1 MATAMPAAPTLAS
14 QAPLVAASTVGM
26 AVHVLTP
33 WPTSGASAAS
43 LKTTPSRVHSP
54 CRCKTRHPRLR
65 LHPPQPLP
73 LLLPLP
79 QLLLLLLLLRPH
91 QHRRRSRPRWP
102 RPPRQRLQLRLLQQP
117 RRPGPLWRMEK
128 VPRLQRPLR
137 LVLPR
142 LH

>member
-54 CRCKTRHPRLR
+54 CRCKTRHPRLPR
-65 LHPPQPLP
+65 
-73 LLLPLP
+73 
-79 QLLLLLLLLRPH
+79 LLLLLLLLHRLLRPH